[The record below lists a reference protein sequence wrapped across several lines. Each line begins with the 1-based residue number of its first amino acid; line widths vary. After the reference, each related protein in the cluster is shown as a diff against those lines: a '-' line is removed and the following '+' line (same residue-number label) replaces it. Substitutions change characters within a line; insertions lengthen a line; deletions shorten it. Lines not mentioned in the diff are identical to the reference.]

1 MADRFFPNEMPDF
14 AEEVAEEEPASDF
27 PNDSLTKLFSLPY
40 KTLADILKSAA
51 LDLKQTVP
59 KNDSLFLAPLSS
71 ITCGFRDSNQARF
84 GFYFFS
90 FFGCNMGFGFSGLLY
105 LGLENAIEVIL
116 GLCFVGFRW

>member
-40 KTLADILKSAA
+40 KTLADILKSSA

-71 ITCGFRDSNQARF
+71 ITCGFRDSNQASLGVIWVL
-84 GFYFFS
+84 GFL
-90 FFGCNMGFGFSGLLY
+90 GCCIWVWRMQLK
-105 LGLENAIEVIL
+105 
-116 GLCFVGFRW
+116 